1 MDASLSNTNI
11 NVNLS
16 FRKIA
21 VLTAVVVFL
30 ALIPIFVIIVIRANN
45 KKQIWAPMVSE
56 CPDYWKLSKSED
68 GHVRCKP
75 DKKNSDYASPYGFFS
90 YQLPTKMNK
99 YEYAVK
105 NKITWDGITNDQS
118 LINNYKEE
126 APKSI
131 FWLLGKVFTVQNK
144 E

>member
-1 MDASLSNTNI
+1 MDPYSTNI
-11 NVNLS
+11 NMS
-16 FRKIA
+16 FRKLA

-30 ALIPIFVIIVIRANN
+30 ALVPIFVIIILRANN
-45 KKQIWAPMVSE
+45 KKQRWAPMVSE

-75 DKKNSDYASPYGFFS
+75 DKMNADYASPHGFFS

-99 YEYAVK
+99 YEYAIK
-105 NKITWDGITNDQS
+105 NKITWDGITNDRE
-118 LINNYKEE
+118 LINNYKDE

-144 E
+144 